1 MEKRL
6 QNQHLPPIAVIGSS
20 SIVVGSVPWNFTWQ
34 SRNVEEN
41 DSCEIP
47 VDQTNEFLRSAG
59 NPGDPD
65 RTLEVALSSEVKQ
78 STVGRDFERK
88 KRTQCVDQ
96 GKVVGPAHKGLSIEE
111 LFSHSYIPP
120 SASRSNLSLPSPLP
134 PPDGFGSPPLGF
146 GIPRRSTI
154 RRVLAIFGDL
164 DPKQSSF
171 VEFSHQ
177 LLTLDH
183 LWRSF
188 RDQWRRDL
196 FKGVMVEM
204 WIGPGI
210 VVRCKRI
217 SSAGMVVMAI
227 RDGVVKVTRG
237 MGGLSLTLRRMKA
250 VKLFRK
256 KVGDNVMLKLKVIEI

>member
-1 MEKRL
+1 
-6 QNQHLPPIAVIGSS
+6 VIGSS

-88 KRTQCVDQ
+88 KTTQCVDQ

-217 SSAGMVVMAI
+217 SSAEMVVMAI
-227 RDGVVKVTRG
+227 RDGVVKLTRG